1 METRKQGKQ
10 DTYAYHS
17 YLFHE
22 GNDTSA
28 YRVFGAHFE
37 KKGRKEGVL
46 FRVYAPAAVSVSVIG
61 EFNGWDRTIHPMEKL
76 EDGSWEIFIEGVKQY
91 HAYKYSIEHENGNI
105 IDKADPYAF
114 HAETRSAN
122 ASKVYDMSG
131 YKWGDRNWLNR
142 RKKQIPYERPI
153 NIYELHFGSWRMHKD
168 GSFYSYRQMAESLIP
183 YVKEMGYTHIEV
195 MPLTEYPYDGSWGY
209 QVTGYFAATSRYGTP
224 KDLMYFI
231 DQCHQA
237 GIGVI
242 LDWVPAHFPKDG
254 HGLVEFDGSYLY
266 EYKSP
271 LKMEH
276 REWGTRIFDFG
287 KNEVRSFLYSSAMFW
302 LEEYHVDGL
311 RVDAVASMLYLDY
324 DRQAGQWQP
333 NKHGG
338 RENLE
343 AVEFLQKL
351 NAHVLTAHP
360 DVLMIA
366 EESTAWPMVTKAG
379 DLGGL
384 GFNFKW
390 NMGWMNDMLEYMSA
404 DPYFR
409 HNMHEKITFSFM
421 YAFSE
426 NFILPLSHDEV
437 VHGKR
442 SMLDKMSG
450 EYEQKFA
457 SLRTFYGY
465 MMAHPGKKLLFM
477 GGEFGQFIEWAYHKE
492 LDWMLL
498 DYDAHKQLQQYVK
511 ALNAFYTAT
520 KQLWEN
526 DTDWH
531 GFEWIDHE
539 DRDNNVIVFR
549 RIAKDGSDLV
559 IAINFAP
566 VDHPAYRIGLPYP
579 GTYEEVFTS
588 NRTEFGG
595 SGILNDKIRSEK
607 KPFHGQEQSAEI
619 QLPGLSILFF
629 KGRPRRKRTT
639 KNEAVGAFVKKT
651 GTPARKTR
659 SKTTSRSTKSAASR
673 KTATKKAEEKTEN

>member
-1 METRKQGKQ
+1 METRKQDKK
-10 DTYAYHS
+10 DTYEYHS

-37 KKGRKEGVL
+37 KKNRKEGVR

-61 EFNGWDRTIHPMEKL
+61 QFNDWDRTCHPMEKL
-76 EDGSWEIFIEGVKQY
+76 DDGTWEIFIEGVKQY
-91 HAYKYSIEHENGNI
+91 DAYKYSVEHENGNI
-105 IDKADPYAF
+105 LDKADPYAF
-114 HAETRSAN
+114 HSETRPAN
-122 ASKVYDMSG
+122 ASKVYDLSG
-131 YKWGDRNWLNR
+131 YKWGDRNWLTR
-142 RKKQIPYERPI
+142 RKKHLPYERPV
-153 NIYELHFGSWRMHKD
+153 NIYEIHFGSWRHNED
-168 GSFYSYRQMAESLIP
+168 GSYYSYRQMAETLIP
-183 YVKEMGYTHIEV
+183 YVKEMGYTHIEL

-224 KDLMYFI
+224 KDLMYFV

-287 KNEVRSFLYSSAMFW
+287 KTEVRSFLYSSAMFW
-302 LEEYHVDGL
+302 VEQFHIDGL

-324 DRQAGQWQP
+324 DRKDGQWQP
-333 NKHGG
+333 NQHGG

-351 NAHVLTAHP
+351 NEHILTTHP
-360 DVLMIA
+360 DVMMIA

-379 DLGGL
+379 HLGGL

-404 DPYFR
+404 DPFFR
-409 HNMHEKITFSFM
+409 HNMHNKITFSFV

-426 NFILPLSHDEV
+426 NYVLPLSHDEV

-442 SMLDKMSG
+442 SLLDKMSG

-477 GGEFGQFIEWAYHKE
+477 GGEFGQFTEWAYHKE
-492 LDWMLL
+492 LDWILL
-498 DYDAHKQLQQYVK
+498 NYDAHKQLQQYVK
-511 ALNAFYTAT
+511 ALNAFYASA

-526 DTDWH
+526 DMNWE
-531 GFEWIDHE
+531 GFQWIDHE
-539 DRDNNVIVFR
+539 DNANNVIVFR

-559 IAINFAP
+559 IAANFAP
-566 VDHPAYRIGLPYP
+566 VTHEKYRIGLPYP

-588 NRTEFGG
+588 DREEFGG
-595 SGILNDKIRSEK
+595 SGILNGKIRSEK
-607 KPFHGQEQSAEI
+607 KPWHGKEQSAEI
-619 QLPGLSILFF
+619 ALPGLSILFF
-629 KGRPRRKRTT
+629 KGKPRRKRTT
-639 KNEAVGAFVKKT
+639 KAKTEAAGASKSVAKT
-651 GTPARKTR
+651 GKAVKTAK
-659 SKTTSRSTKSAASR
+659 KTTSAKTKTK
-673 KTATKKAEEKTEN
+673 KTTPKKAEEKTED